1 MTGGKS
7 AVGTLISCA
16 LLVAGMVSPADAQ
29 GNRGD
34 YTIDCKLFQKNRD
47 GTWFLTKQTTVHA
60 GVTRVTLAPGT
71 YGRRDVL
78 LGSVDLHSILLDAC
92 GAMIRDR

>member
-1 MTGGKS
+1 MTGGKRP
-7 AVGTLISCA
+7 VTELISCA
-16 LLVAGMVSPADAQ
+16 LLFSGVVVPAEAQ

-34 YTIDCKLFQKNRD
+34 YSVDCKLFQKNTD
-47 GTWFLTKQTTVHA
+47 GTWFLTKQATVHA

-78 LGSVDLHSILLDAC
+78 VGSVDLHSILLDAC
-92 GAMIRDR
+92 GATGRVR